1 MKAVLFLSRV
11 AFLFNLLFL
20 LFFIGYMGWFQSKI
34 AYVDGFIVATGSFL
48 PIIVNAVLHIWL
60 VLRLFSGKPN
70 NHIPAWL
77 KSANFLF
84 YIFEIIFFF
93 V

>member
-11 AFLFNLLFL
+11 AFLFNILFL
-20 LFFIGYMGWFQSKI
+20 LFFIGYMGWFQSKV

-48 PIIVNAVLHIWL
+48 PIIVNAILHIWL
-60 VLRLFSGKPN
+60 VLRLFAGASNKA
-70 NHIPAWL
+70 IPTWL
-77 KSANFLF
+77 MSANFLF